1 MYTSLH
7 RAVKILREA
16 LQSTMRTT
24 EYRTPNEMTLNA
36 SEEFVPKPLAVV
48 MKWLIDKK
56 AFESADPHYESSEDV
71 KRKYLTLA
79 ESAIFCSQKIAT
91 PFHFGLAIQMHHDYG
106 KRAIIDTLNAHGIC
120 ISYDDLRT
128 VMTCRRPNSS
138 NVTAI
143 AYAPIIDTKPA
154 DMGTVFTTMIKC
166 KEITN
171 QLGQEITVQTMD
183 QQLFAIA
190 QQVK

>member
-1 MYTSLH
+1 
-7 RAVKILREA
+7 
-16 LQSTMRTT
+16 
-24 EYRTPNEMTLNA
+24 
-36 SEEFVPKPLAVV
+36 
-48 MKWLIDKK
+48 
-56 AFESADPHYESSEDV
+56 
-71 KRKYLTLA
+71 
-79 ESAIFCSQKIAT
+79 
-91 PFHFGLAIQMHHDYG
+91 
-106 KRAIIDTLNAHGIC
+106 
-120 ISYDDLRT
+120 
-128 VMTCRRPNSS
+128 MTCRRPNSS

-154 DMGTVFTTMIKC
+154 DMGTVFSTMIKC